1 MIMLK
6 CHCFQD
12 AMMPCDKRQ
21 PGPGFQA
28 TEPGAQTRN
37 MAILGALAVL
47 RRNAAITPAK
57 LLRPE

>member
-1 MIMLK
+1 MR
-6 CHCFQD
+6 
-12 AMMPCDKRQ
+12 CDKRQ
-21 PGPGFQA
+21 PGPAFQP